1 MSVINLL
8 VVTDRKLYKSTH
20 FTNSMEYKNKVVDNL
35 KQHVVDSTALLAES
49 TPVFAAFEVGIA
61 GMSDATSMN
70 ARMLAA
76 GIAYAGVG
84 YLFGKG
90 RDLSRKVFKITDQTK
105 ERTQHIHDVGYTAAF
120 NLAISPPMYAISQ
133 TLAGEDIDLTKI
145 AIGTA
150 AATAFGAVNGS
161 PMGYAVDVFRDL
173 SGVRECNRPSY
184 PKFLKKQSAK
194 VKKGILAGL
203 IGASIGVA
211 GLIYS
216 MTPNTEPQTAYQEK
230 PAIEQRVDSLDY
242 RQAGQNLESLTQ
254 ELYSDK

>member
-1 MSVINLL
+1 
-8 VVTDRKLYKSTH
+8 
-20 FTNSMEYKNKVVDNL
+20 MEYMNKVIYNL
-35 KQHVVDSTALLAES
+35 KHNFIDSTALLAES

-61 GMSDATSMN
+61 GMSDATSTN

-90 RDLSRKVFKITDQTK
+90 RDLSRKLFKITDLTK
-105 ERTQHIHDVGYTAAF
+105 ERVQHIHDVVYTAAF
-120 NLAISPPMYAISQ
+120 NLSISPPIYALSQ

-145 AIGTA
+145 AIGSA

-184 PKFLKKQSAK
+184 PKLLKRQSAK

-203 IGASIGVA
+203 IGASIGLT

-216 MTPNTEPQTAYQEK
+216 ITPNPETQKTYQEI
-230 PAIEQRVDSLDY
+230 PTIEQRVDISDY
-242 RQAGQNLESLTQ
+242 GQAVQNLESAFSTSVLR
-254 ELYSDK
+254 SNA